1 MNLND
6 MFLYYQLSELKSFYE
21 GELKKTQEKIAE
33 IKNFEH
39 DMKMYYLIELD
50 KVYKEYGVTGCDI
63 NSIDDYELVCN
74 ITDKLFDLK
83 LSIEPGFDNYAKP
96 IYEHYDMWKHK
107 QNQMREERLKQY
119 KKQREEF
126 KRKAAELEQIIEQRK
141 LEEANKKKKQPGK
154 NKQKRNK
161 KLGGKMK
168 NWNRN

>member
-74 ITDKLFDLK
+74 ITDKLLDLS

-107 QNQMREERLKQY
+107 KNQMWEERSKQY

-126 KRKAAELEQIIEQRK
+126 KRRMAELEQRK

-161 KLGGKMK
+161 RLGGKMK
-168 NWNRN
+168 NWNRNY